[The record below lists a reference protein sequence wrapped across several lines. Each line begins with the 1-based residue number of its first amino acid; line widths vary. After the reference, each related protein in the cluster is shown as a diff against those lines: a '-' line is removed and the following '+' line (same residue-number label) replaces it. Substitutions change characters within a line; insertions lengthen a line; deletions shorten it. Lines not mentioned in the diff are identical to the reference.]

1 MRQRPKFAMF
11 EKALIPDNLGQNV
24 CRIFHILVQFLF
36 VSGERELDY
45 YQQNL
50 DYVRSKNQRKLD
62 KFTAIPEK
70 PGIDSKYIA
79 GYPKNKF

>member
-1 MRQRPKFAMF
+1 MF

-62 KFTAIPEK
+62 KFNLPIPRSTEDFK
-70 PGIDSKYIA
+70 RLEYAKVLFD
-79 GYPKNKF
+79 NKKVY